1 MNELKGKTISH
12 YQILDQIGQGGMGV
26 VYRAKDLNLE
36 RTVALKFLPSH
47 LASSEENKKRFL
59 QEAKAAA
66 SLNHPNIMSIFEI
79 DEHDNSVFMVMEYV
93 EGETLKSYISNL
105 RSGSGMPYLKAI
117 DWLITISRGLK
128 IAHDNNIIHRD
139 IKSEN
144 IMLAAGEQLKIM
156 DFGLAKLKGSSGL
169 TKTGT
174 SLGTLAYMAPEQAQG
189 LSADQRSDIWSLG
202 VVFYEM
208 LTGESL
214 FKAEHEAALL
224 YLIVNEDPPLPSS
237 MDLKIPRQV
246 DLVVFKMLAKNPDK
260 RYQSVDELLKS
271 LKEVSEELNKTRNES
286 AAQKTIAVLP
296 FENISPDKEN
306 DYFGEGLTGELIANL
321 SRLKNMKVV
330 SRTTTMQ
337 YKGTQKD
344 IKTIG
349 RELDARYIIEG
360 NVRKFG
366 EDIRITAQLIEV
378 DSDAQLWAET
388 YKGKLS
394 DVFDIQ
400 EKVSK
405 QIVDALMVKL
415 TPTEKVEL
423 TKRPTLNAE
432 AFDYNLRARNY
443 LYRYSKNN
451 IQFAIQFFE
460 KAISLDPRYA
470 EAYAGLAEAYAI
482 KYAYYD
488 RKVDFLDKALELSLK
503 AIMYD
508 STLAEAYSSLALS
521 YYYKNSFD
529 EALTAVNKALD
540 LEPNNFFAY
549 WIKGRIY
556 FTTDRN
562 QEALDPFKKAVELN
576 PDFYTAYGDLRM
588 VCERLNN
595 EKERDEITEKALLFY
610 PEYLEKNPDDSRAR
624 IFYAQLLV
632 RNNKV
637 EQAKIETTTAL
648 DLSPNDAIM
657 LYNAACVYSIIDE
670 KQLAIKT
677 LENAVAGGF
686 EHFDWIKRDPDL
698 ENIWK
703 EPAYLEL
710 IKGK

>member
-26 VYRAKDLNLE
+26 VYWAKDLNLE
-36 RTVALKFLPSH
+36 RTVAIKFLPSH

-117 DWLITISRGLK
+117 DWLITISQGLK

-144 IMLAAGEQLKIM
+144 IMLAPGEQLKIM

-208 LTGESL
+208 LTGEPL

-246 DLVVFKMLAKNPDK
+246 DLITTKMLTKNPDK
-260 RYQSVDELLKS
+260 RYQDVDELLNS
-271 LKEVSEELNKTRNES
+271 LKEIKEELSKSRNEP
-286 AAQKTIAVLP
+286 ATQKTIAVLP
-296 FENISPDKEN
+296 FENISPEKEN

-378 DSDAQLWAET
+378 ESDAQLWAET

-470 EAYAGLAEAYAI
+470 EAYAGLAEANAI

-540 LEPNNFFAY
+540 LEQNNFFAY

-562 QEALDPFKKAVELN
+562 QEALSPFKKAVELN

-595 EKERDEITEKALLFY
+595 EKEREEITEKALQFY
-610 PEYLEKNPDDSRAR
+610 PGYLEKNPDDSRAR

-632 RNNKV
+632 RNEKV

-698 ENIWK
+698 ENIRK
-703 EPAYLEL
+703 DNSYLEL

>member
-1 MNELKGKTISH
+1 MNEFKGKTISH
-12 YQILDQIGQGGMGV
+12 YQIIDQIGQGGMGV
-26 VYRAKDLNLE
+26 VYKAKDLNLE
-36 RTVALKFLPSH
+36 RTVAIKFLPAH
-47 LASSEENKKRFL
+47 MASSEENKKRFL
-59 QEAKAAA
+59 LEAKSAA
-66 SLNHPNIMSIFEI
+66 SLNHPNIMSIYEIGEFE
-79 DEHDNSVFMVMEYV
+79 NSVFMVMEFV

-105 RSGSGMPYLKAI
+105 KTGSGIPYLKAI
-117 DWLITISRGLK
+117 EWLITIAKGLK
-128 IAHDNNIIHRD
+128 VAHDNNIIHRD

-144 IMLAAGEQLKIM
+144 IMLAPGEQLKIM
-156 DFGLAKLKGSSGL
+156 DFGLAKLKGGSGM

-208 LTGESL
+208 LTGEAL

-224 YLIVNEDPPLPSS
+224 YLIVNEEPPLPST
-237 MDLKIPRQV
+237 MDLKIPHHV
-246 DLVVFKMLAKNPDK
+246 DMIVKRMLAKQPAK
-260 RYQSVDELLKS
+260 RFQDMDEVIQTLIETKDIVSKS
-271 LKEVSEELNKTRNES
+271 NTETKL
-286 AAQKTIAVLP
+286 KTIAVLP
-296 FENISPDKEN
+296 FDNISPDKEN

-366 EDIRITAQLIEV
+366 EDLRITAQLIDV
-378 DSDAQLWAET
+378 SSDTQLWAET
-388 YKGKLS
+388 YKGKLA

-405 QIVDALMVKL
+405 QIVDALLVKL

-443 LYRYSKNN
+443 LYKYSKNN

-460 KAISLDPRYA
+460 KAISLDSRYA
-470 EAYAGLAEAYAI
+470 EAYAGLAEANAM
-482 KYAYYD
+482 KFAYYD
-488 RKVDFLDKALELSLK
+488 RKADLLDKASELSLK

-521 YYYKNSFD
+521 YYYKNSFE
-529 EALTAVNKALD
+529 EAIIAVNKALELD
-540 LEPNNFFAY
+540 PNGFFAH

-556 FTTDRN
+556 FTTDKN
-562 QEALDPFKKAVELN
+562 LEAFEPFKKAVELN

-595 EKERDEITEKALLFY
+595 IEEREKTTKKALQFY
-610 PEYLEKNPDDSRAR
+610 PGYLEKNPDDSRAR

-632 RNNKV
+632 RIGKI
-637 EQAKIETTTAL
+637 EEAKKETTTAL
-648 DLSPNDAIM
+648 ELSPNDVVM
-657 LYNAACVYSIIDE
+657 LYNAACVYSITNE

-686 EHFDWIKRDPDL
+686 EHYDWIKRDPDL

-703 EPAYLEL
+703 EPDYLKL
-710 IKGK
+710 IEGK

>member
-1 MNELKGKTISH
+1 MNELKGKNISH
-12 YQILDQIGQGGMGV
+12 YQVLDQIGQGGMGV
-26 VYRAKDLNLE
+26 VYKAKDLNLE
-36 RTVALKFLPSH
+36 RTVAIKFLPSH

-79 DEHDNSVFMVMEYV
+79 DEHEGSVFMVMEFV

-105 RSGSGMPYLKAI
+105 KTGSGIPYLKAI
-117 DWLITISRGLK
+117 DWMITISQGLK

-144 IMLAAGEQLKIM
+144 IMLAPGDQLKIM

-208 LTGESL
+208 LTGEPL

-224 YLIVNEDPPLPSS
+224 YLIVNEDPPLPST

-246 DLVVFKMLAKNPDK
+246 DQIEKRMLAKNPDK
-260 RYQSVDELLKS
+260 RYQDVDGLLKSLIQIKDELLKS
-271 LKEVSEELNKTRNES
+271 KGETVI
-286 AAQKTIAVLP
+286 QKTIAVLP

-321 SRLKNMKVV
+321 SRLKDMKVV

-378 DSDAQLWAET
+378 ESDAQLWAET

-405 QIVDALMVKL
+405 QIVDALLVKL

-443 LYRYSKNN
+443 LYKYSKNN

-470 EAYAGLAEAYAI
+470 EAYAGLAEANAM
-482 KYAYYD
+482 KFAYYD
-488 RKVDFLDKALELSLK
+488 RKADLLDKALELSLK

-521 YYYKNSFD
+521 YYYKNSFE
-529 EALTAVNKALD
+529 EAITAVNKALELD
-540 LEPNNFFAY
+540 PGSFFAY

-556 FTTDRN
+556 FTTDKN
-562 QEALDPFKKAVELN
+562 TEALEPFKKTIELN

-595 EKERDEITEKALLFY
+595 NEERDIVTSKALSFY
-610 PEYLEKNPDDSRAR
+610 PGYLEKNPDDSRAR

-632 RNNKV
+632 RNGKI
-637 EQAKIETTTAL
+637 EEAKHETTTAL
-648 DLSPNDAIM
+648 DLSPNDVVM

-677 LENAVAGGF
+677 LENAVSGGF

-703 EPAYLEL
+703 EPDYLEL